1 MYNLFVSANE
11 ESWRGEPWTIELSR
25 CVREYTDDDLMEKFS
40 SLDAQSVAEL
50 QKHPCIF
57 AYESHRDLPPKFG
70 LIREVTV
77 RQRQVRVDY
86 ELIDV
91 PNFLSAD
98 DLSSMMFELDIGK
111 WELNRTHWAVK
122 KVDLAKELHRKGIAL
137 PSWTRGI
144 GRTVDLSSHTFQVGL
159 SFPGEVRGTVE
170 EVARHLEGLLGPHS
184 YFYDFNY
191 QSQLAR
197 PGLDTFIQG
206 IYRHRSRLIVVFL
219 SADYQRKNWCGIEF
233 RAIREIIAE
242 REHDKIMF
250 VRTDDGS
257 VEGVFATDGYID
269 ARRYDSA
276 TIAQFIAERVGLLK

>member
-1 MYNLFVSANE
+1 
-11 ESWRGEPWTIELSR
+11 
-25 CVREYTDDDLMEKFS
+25 
-40 SLDAQSVAEL
+40 
-50 QKHPCIF
+50 
-57 AYESHRDLPPKFG
+57 
-70 LIREVTV
+70 VTV
-77 RQRQVRVDY
+77 RQGQVRIDY
-86 ELIDV
+86 ELIEV

-98 DLSSMMFELDIGK
+98 NLSTLLFELDIGK

-122 KVDLAKELHRKGIAL
+122 KVDLAKELHRKGFTL
-137 PSWTRGI
+137 PNWTRGI
-144 GRTVDLSSHTFQVGL
+144 GRTVDLSQHVFEVGL
-159 SFPGEVRGTVE
+159 SFPGEIRNTVE

-206 IYRHRSRLIVVFL
+206 IYRNRSRLIVVFL

-250 VRTDDGS
+250 VRTDDGA

-269 ARRYDSA
+269 ARKYDSA
-276 TIAQFIAERVGLLK
+276 AIAGFIAERVGLLR